1 MQQYQAA
8 NELHKWL
15 SSATMQNILQADDR
29 RRFSGLSEFLYM
41 VGDIYM
47 SSRKVKVSEANSV
60 LAHMRQGLIKAD
72 VLNRP

>member
-1 MQQYQAA
+1 
-8 NELHKWL
+8 
-15 SSATMQNILQADDR
+15 MQNILQADDR

-60 LAHMRQGLIKAD
+60 LAHM
-72 VLNRP
+72 